1 MTKLRNI
8 LIIPDKFKGSL
19 SAAEVADALEA
30 AVRRHLVGG
39 AAAQVVKLPM
49 ADGGD
54 GSMEV
59 VEAALG
65 AACER
70 IEVDTFDALMRPL
83 RAPILLFDN
92 GRQAFIEMAKV
103 CGLAMLAPEERNPEK
118 TTTYGLGILIASAID
133 RGCERLVIGIGGS
146 STNDGGE
153 GIFAALAD
161 TSVLPQRVR
170 TFSSPARALELER
183 TCRSTRPSLIH
194 CVDKSAS
201 ADRRR
206 PVLLQQKLEY
216 AGSSHSKSIKAGRR
230 GVWGSAPV
238 ITVACDVENPLLG
251 LNGATMVYGPQK
263 GADGEMLERL
273 ERRMEEWA
281 TEAGLDTVMPGGGAA
296 GGVGAALARLGAE
309 LVPGWRLFGE
319 MAGLE
324 EKIAEADIVITGE
337 GRFDGQSLDGKLI
350 WGVLSLCKK
359 YKKKPVVVCGQCSLP
374 ASVWKKAGVAD
385 VYALSEVEPDTA
397 RSIAEA
403 GALLSGARTL
413 VAGCDEA
420 GRGCLAGPVF
430 AAAVILP
437 EGFNHPLLN
446 DSKQL
451 TEAQRDALRPVIER
465 EALAWAVTAVDAEE
479 IDRINILNASIEGM
493 KRSLD
498 KLPVKPGL
506 VLVDGNRFS
515 GWRGAPAH
523 TVVKGDA
530 TVQAIAAASVLA
542 KTHRDEYMRKLAL
555 EYPQY
560 GWDRN
565 MAYPTEEHRDAIR
578 QHGITPYHRKSF
590 HLMEKNT

>member
-65 AACER
+65 ADCER

-83 RAPILLFDN
+83 RAPILLFDG

-133 RGCERLVIGIGGS
+133 RGCEKLVIGIGGS

-153 GIFAALAD
+153 GLF
-161 TSVLPQRVR
+161 
-170 TFSSPARALELER
+170 RALDDRLREAPGICLSDR
-183 TCRSTRPSLIH
+183 RARRDPSHRYAAGPSLLKAEGGYGLRDIYP
-194 CVDKSAS
+194 SAIS
-201 ADRRR
+201 RN
-206 PVLLQQKLEY
+206 LK
-216 AGSSHSKSIKAGRR
+216 
-230 GVWGSAPV
+230 

-263 GADGEMLERL
+263 GADREMLERL

-359 YKKKPVVVCGQCSLP
+359 YRKKPVVVCGQCSLP

-498 KLPVKPGL
+498 KLLVKPGL

-515 GWRGAPAH
+515 GWRGIPAH

>member
-1 MTKLRNI
+1 MLCYMTKLRNI

-39 AAAQVVKLPM
+39 ASAQVVKLPM

-83 RAPILLFDN
+83 RAPILLFDG

-103 CGLAMLAPEERNPEK
+103 CGLAMLAPEERNPEI
-118 TTTYGLGILIASAID
+118 TTTYGLGVLIAAAIN
-133 RGCERLVIGIGGS
+133 RGCERLVIGIGGT

-153 GIFAALAD
+153 GLFAALAD

-183 TCRSTRPSLIH
+183 TCRSTRPTHILR
-194 CVDKSAS
+194 VTERTK
-201 ADRRR
+201 
-206 PVLLQQKLEY
+206 
-216 AGSSHSKSIKAGRR
+216 
-230 GVWGSAPV
+230 

-296 GGVGAALARLGAE
+296 GGVGAALARIGAE

-359 YKKKPVVVCGQCSLP
+359 YRKKPVVVCGQCTLP

>member
-83 RAPILLFDN
+83 RAPILLFDD

-153 GIFAALAD
+153 GMFAALAD

-183 TCRSTRPSLIH
+183 TCRSTRPTHILR
-194 CVDKSAS
+194 VTERTK
-201 ADRRR
+201 
-206 PVLLQQKLEY
+206 
-216 AGSSHSKSIKAGRR
+216 
-230 GVWGSAPV
+230 

-263 GADGEMLERL
+263 GAGGEMLERL